1 MVEAVLEL
9 VLGAFLLLAMP
20 ISSWVILSKR
30 GQPGCFCLIPIV
42 NLFALVA
49 AAGLPWYWA
58 AFMFI
63 PGLNIVAYINLHL
76 ALASSFNRGLLFA
89 IGLMLFPW
97 AFYPLLA
104 FTEPDSPTSR
114 NATLIMSI
122 LAVLLTA
129 SVIYQAVTSPTPVP
143 TVAPSEGPTSVGDM
157 FLQEAREDSRRGRDH
172 DAQIKAQLDLDAYTR
187 TKAATPQQ
195 RVAARELLAHSL
207 EKQGR
212 RKEALAHYKML
223 RAAVPKNPAY
233 AEAVKRLSA
242 R

>member
-1 MVEAVLEL
+1 MLEL
-9 VLGAFLLLAMP
+9 VLGAFLVLAMP
-20 ISSWVILSKR
+20 VSTWVILSKR

-58 AFMFI
+58 LFMFI
-63 PGLNIVAYINLHL
+63 PVLNIVAYVNLHL

-114 NATLIMSI
+114 NATVIMSI
-122 LAVLLTA
+122 LAVLVTV
-129 SVIYQAVTSPTPVP
+129 SVLYESATSLSQRPEPSPTLTLP
-143 TVAPSEGPTSVGDM
+143 EGPTSVGDM
-157 FLQEAREDSRRGRDH
+157 FLHEAQADFQQGHPHE
-172 DAQIKAQLDLDAYTR
+172 AQIKAQLALDAYARTR
-187 TKAATPQQ
+187 AATPQQ
-195 RVAARELLAHSL
+195 RLAARELLARAL

-212 RKEALAHYKML
+212 RKEALTQYKML
-223 RAAVPKNPAY
+223 RAAAPKNQSY
-233 AEAVKRLSA
+233 GEAVRRLS
-242 R
+242 RK